1 MARLATKQFGV
12 ISLAQLLAIG
22 FSVKEI
28 RTRVKRGLL
37 HPIHRDVFAVGH
49 ERIVAHARLV
59 AALLTC
65 GPSSFL
71 SHRTA
76 AAVWGLR
83 ELTTRRIDVTRPGA
97 KALERE
103 GLTLHRARREPDRED
118 LANRNGLRVSSMP
131 RMLIEQAQRE
141 SRSELDRL
149 ITEAVRKRILD
160 LPATEA
166 ALERHARRPGV
177 ANLKHALRHYR
188 RRADRKSDLERAF
201 DRLLAGT
208 DIPQPQ
214 RNVNVDGWEIDCYW
228 PAVRLAVE
236 LDGRPYH
243 VAVRD
248 LERDRLKDAK
258 LLRNG
263 IKTLRVTDMRFR
275 LDPAGVLADVRG
287 LTT

>member
-1 MARLATKQFGV
+1 MARVASQQFGV
-12 ISLAQLLAIG
+12 ISLEQLLAIG
-22 FSVKEI
+22 FSLKEI
-28 RTRVKRGLL
+28 RARVRRGLL
-37 HPIHRDVFAVGH
+37 HPLHRDVFAVGH
-49 ERIVAHARLV
+49 TRIVPHARLV

-97 KALERE
+97 KALERD
-103 GLTLHRARREPDRED
+103 GLTVHRARRGPDRED
-118 LANRNGLRVSSMP
+118 LAVRNALRVSSVP

-141 SRSELDRL
+141 SRSELHRL
-149 ITEAVRKRILD
+149 ITEAVRKRLLD
-160 LPATEA
+160 LAATEA
-166 ALERHARRPGV
+166 ALERHARGSGV
-177 ANLKHALRHYR
+177 ANLKHALRDYR
-188 RRADRKSDLERAF
+188 PRRDRKSDLERAF

-208 DIPQPQ
+208 DIPEPQ
-214 RNVNVDGWEIDCYW
+214 RNVIIDGWEIDCYW
-228 PAVRLAVE
+228 PAARLAVE

-258 LLRNG
+258 LLRKG
-263 IKTLRVTDMRFR
+263 IRTMRVTDMRFR
-275 LDPAGVLADVRG
+275 LDPEGVLADVRG